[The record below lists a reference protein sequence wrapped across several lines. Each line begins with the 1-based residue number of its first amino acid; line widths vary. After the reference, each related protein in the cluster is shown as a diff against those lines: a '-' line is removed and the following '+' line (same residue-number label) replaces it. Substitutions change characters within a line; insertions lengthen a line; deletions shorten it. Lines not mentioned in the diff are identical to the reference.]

1 MTQHNF
7 SLANIR
13 NKSKSII
20 SPLEVIG
27 PSQPLVCMTYESLA
41 SYHVLIFPIPD
52 LWVRSQG

>member
-13 NKSKSII
+13 NKSKVSY
-20 SPLEVIG
+20 LLWRVVG

-41 SYHVLIFPIPD
+41 SYHRPHLPYP
-52 LWVRSQG
+52 